1 MQLDE
6 ELQDVDFVEQL
17 LLDEQHETMLSE
29 TLQLEELED
38 IELFDEL
45 LLDDCADGGE
55 LLDLE
60 LLELALECELS
71 DLDKEDE
78 EQDKLGFLLEELL
91 DDLVE

>member
-1 MQLDE
+1 MFE
-6 ELQDVDFVEQL
+6 
-17 LLDEQHETMLSE
+17 
-29 TLQLEELED
+29 
-38 IELFDEL
+38 EL
-45 LLDDCADGGE
+45 LLDDCTDCGE

-71 DLDKEDE
+71 DMDKEDE

>member
-1 MQLDE
+1 MFE
-6 ELQDVDFVEQL
+6 
-17 LLDEQHETMLSE
+17 
-29 TLQLEELED
+29 
-38 IELFDEL
+38 EL

-71 DLDKEDE
+71 DTDKEDE

-91 DDLVE
+91 DDLIE

>member
-1 MQLDE
+1 
-6 ELQDVDFVEQL
+6 
-17 LLDEQHETMLSE
+17 
-29 TLQLEELED
+29 
-38 IELFDEL
+38 LFEEL

-78 EQDKLGFLLEELL
+78 EQEKLGFLLEELL
-91 DDLVE
+91 DDLVEWEEWEGDEDELLEEAEL